1 MRCLLCKSAMENKC
15 TNYIA
20 DLGNRIIVIH
30 NVPTQVCSQ
39 CGEKSYSFD
48 VSVRIQELT
57 KSLTLLKL
65 YNKKTLVLV
74 IVNISFSSSS
84 IFST

>member
-1 MRCLLCKSAMENKC
+1 MRCLLCKSTTEIKY

-20 DLGNRIIVIH
+20 DLGNCIIVIH

-48 VSVRIQELT
+48 VSVRIQELINQV
-57 KSLTLLKL
+57 KD
-65 YNKKTLVLV
+65 
-74 IVNISFSSSS
+74 IVSGIAELNYSDAA
-84 IFST
+84 

>member
-1 MRCLLCKSAMENKC
+1 MRCLISKSTTENKY

-30 NVPTQVCSQ
+30 NIPTQVCSQ

-48 VSVRIQELT
+48 VSVRIQELINQV
-57 KSLTLLKL
+57 KD
-65 YNKKTLVLV
+65 
-74 IVNISFSSSS
+74 IISG
-84 IFST
+84 IA

>member
-1 MRCLLCKSAMENKC
+1 MRCLLCKSTTENKY

-30 NVPTQVCSQ
+30 NIPTQVCSQ

-48 VSVRIQELT
+48 VSQFQVLCKPSLWCRIE
-57 KSLTLLKL
+57 
-65 YNKKTLVLV
+65 
-74 IVNISFSSSS
+74 IH
-84 IFST
+84 

>member
-30 NVPTQVCSQ
+30 NV
-39 CGEKSYSFD
+39 
-48 VSVRIQELT
+48 SVRIQKLINQVKDIISGIAEL
-57 KSLTLLKL
+57 S
-65 YNKKTLVLV
+65 YSEV
-74 IVNISFSSSS
+74 S
-84 IFST
+84 

>member
-48 VSVRIQELT
+48 VSVRIQQLINQVKDIISGIAEL
-57 KSLTLLKL
+57 S
-65 YNKKTLVLV
+65 YSEV
-74 IVNISFSSSS
+74 S
-84 IFST
+84 

>member
-39 CGEKSYSFD
+39 CGEQSYSFD
-48 VSVRIQELT
+48 VSVRI
-57 KSLTLLKL
+57 
-65 YNKKTLVLV
+65 
-74 IVNISFSSSS
+74 
-84 IFST
+84 

>member
-1 MRCLLCKSAMENKC
+1 MRCLLCKSTTENKY

-48 VSVRIQELT
+48 VSVRIQELINQV
-57 KSLTLLKL
+57 KD
-65 YNKKTLVLV
+65 
-74 IVNISFSSSS
+74 IISGIAELNYSE
-84 IFST
+84 TA

>member
-1 MRCLLCKSAMENKC
+1 MRCLLCKSTTENKY

-30 NVPTQVCSQ
+30 NIPTQVCSQ

-48 VSVRIQELT
+48 VSVRIQELI
-57 KSLTLLKL
+57 
-65 YNKKTLVLV
+65 NKFKD
-74 IVNISFSSSS
+74 IISG
-84 IFST
+84 IA

>member
-1 MRCLLCKSAMENKC
+1 MRCLLCKSTTENKY

-30 NVPTQVCSQ
+30 NITTQVCSQ

-48 VSVRIQELT
+48 VSVRIQELINQV
-57 KSLTLLKL
+57 KD
-65 YNKKTLVLV
+65 
-74 IVNISFSSSS
+74 IISG
-84 IFST
+84 IA

>member
-1 MRCLLCKSAMENKC
+1 MRCLLCKSTTENKY

-30 NVPTQVCSQ
+30 YIPTQVCSQ

-48 VSVRIQELT
+48 VSVRIQELINQV
-57 KSLTLLKL
+57 KD
-65 YNKKTLVLV
+65 
-74 IVNISFSSSS
+74 IISG
-84 IFST
+84 IA